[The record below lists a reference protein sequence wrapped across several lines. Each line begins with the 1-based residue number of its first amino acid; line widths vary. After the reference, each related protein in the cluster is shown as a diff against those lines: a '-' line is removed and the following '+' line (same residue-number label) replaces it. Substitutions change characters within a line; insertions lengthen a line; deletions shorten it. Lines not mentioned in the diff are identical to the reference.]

1 MKRAVLL
8 LLALLT
14 AVAGSSPRRRVSHI
28 RTRVCGGM
36 RLPREY
42 RPFILAR
49 LGRRVQCLAGVM
61 RRATETN
68 PVSMAE
74 LQQLAERRFGDMVK
88 AVVDLRRGL
97 MLLDAELHADQEAEL
112 LAEGSVQR
120 DLWGIN
126 LYPGIEGPDWLEFD
140 SMINLRP
147 SFGNRSRGV
156 DEPSIREAIGILV
169 DRLVRR

>member
-1 MKRAVLL
+1 
-8 LLALLT
+8 
-14 AVAGSSPRRRVSHI
+14 
-28 RTRVCGGM
+28 
-36 RLPREY
+36 
-42 RPFILAR
+42 
-49 LGRRVQCLAGVM
+49 
-61 RRATETN
+61 
-68 PVSMAE
+68 MAE
-74 LQQLAERRFGDMVK
+74 LQQLAERRFGDMIK

-112 LAEGSVQR
+112 LAEGSAQR

>member
-1 MKRAVLL
+1 
-8 LLALLT
+8 
-14 AVAGSSPRRRVSHI
+14 
-28 RTRVCGGM
+28 
-36 RLPREY
+36 
-42 RPFILAR
+42 
-49 LGRRVQCLAGVM
+49 M
-61 RRATETN
+61 RRATEAN

-74 LQQLAERRFGDMVK
+74 LQQLAEGRFGDMVK

-112 LAEGSVQR
+112 MAEGSAQR

-126 LYPGIEGPDWLEFD
+126 LYPGVEGPDWLEFD

-147 SFGNRSRGV
+147 SVGNRSRGV